1 MKVYGDIASGNC
13 YKIKLI
19 ASILDIEHEW
29 IHVDIL
35 GGATGTAEFLEKNP
49 NLVGEQL
56 TVADISLYA
65 YTHVANEGGFDL
77 SEYPAIQR
85 RLNEIAAHP
94 NYVSMV

>member
-13 YKIKLI
+13 YQIKLI

-65 YTHVANEGGFDL
+65 IPMWRTRVDLIYRNILQYSGG
-77 SEYPAIQR
+77 
-85 RLNEIAAHP
+85 
-94 NYVSMV
+94 